1 MQAPPP
7 ANAITVLVNDAPKP
21 AGKGRRFMQ
30 LAEVDEGL
38 QGGFLRRVLGQ
49 VLIPELG
56 ARVAHRHVL
65 EAGDDLAVGLPVS
78 LLNSRDQCCQVMY
91 SKASAS
97 IPKGPFLSLRSL
109 RTGQLFLSRAV
120 QILQKAVASTS
131 LAVPS
136 LHRKEGRWQGK
147 SW

>member
-1 MQAPPP
+1 MQAPPA

-38 QGGFLRRVLGQ
+38 QEGFLRRVLGQ

-97 IPKGPFLSLRSL
+97 TQ
-109 RTGQLFLSRAV
+109 RTLPEAAIFADRA
-120 QILQKAVASTS
+120 TF
-131 LAVPS
+131 P
-136 LHRKEGRWQGK
+136 E
-147 SW
+147 